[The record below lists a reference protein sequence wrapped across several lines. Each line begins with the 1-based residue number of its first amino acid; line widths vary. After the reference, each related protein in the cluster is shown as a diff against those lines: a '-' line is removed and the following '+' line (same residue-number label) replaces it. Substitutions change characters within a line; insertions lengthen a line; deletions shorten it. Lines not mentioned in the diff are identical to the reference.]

1 MGVHELHLKLPSMT
15 VNCSFYS
22 LPFRLILKIKVSVNQ
37 SHRFIGTHLILFGFP
52 ADPLAEEWL
61 PRFDGLSVLDPTR
74 SSVMDS
80 SRPSMLD
87 PNKQFHCYK
96 CERSYMTKGAL
107 QRHLKYECQNYRLFT
122 CPVCGKTFKR
132 SCHVK
137 NHVWSVHSMNPNIAP
152 SYPEHPVPYESTGLV
167 KTTRK
172 RPSPKKSKSE
182 EIKST

>member
-1 MGVHELHLKLPSMT
+1 PQ
-15 VNCSFYS
+15 Y
-22 LPFRLILKIKVSVNQ
+22 
-37 SHRFIGTHLILFGFP
+37 
-52 ADPLAEEWL
+52 
-61 PRFDGLSVLDPTR
+61 DGLPVQDPTR
-74 SSVMDS
+74 SSMMDPL
-80 SRPSMLD
+80 RPPMLEPPRTSMLD

-152 SYPEHPVPYESTGLV
+152 SYPEHPVPYESTTGVV
-167 KTTRK
+167 KSTRK
-172 RPSPKKSKSE
+172 RPSPKKTKSE
-182 EIKST
+182 EVKST